1 MIHIVGIGPGS
12 PELLTAAG
20 ALLIQKADV
29 LVGSKRQLGDIPPDN
44 PAERKL
50 LPSQLSELEA
60 FLQERIGQEIVV
72 LASGDPLMYGIGK
85 WALERFP
92 PEQLQIVPGISSIQY
107 LCSRCGI
114 AMNDLYITSSH
125 GKQPDF
131 GFLLAHPKV
140 AMVTDSKIGPAEIAE
155 EILQRKLRKTLII
168 GENLSYPE
176 ERLHRLKPEE
186 VAARYDMNVVVIL
199 DEG

>member
-1 MIHIVGIGPGS
+1 MIHIVGIGPGN